1 MKTNSVF
8 TTRQLVILGL
18 MTALVLIFSF
28 TPIGSIPVGP
38 LVITLNII
46 PIAIA
51 AVTCGPVGGAV
62 IGGVFG
68 LMSFL
73 QCVGIGVPSGMGAA
87 LFAINP
93 FLAFVQRFIPR
104 LLDGFIAGL
113 VFKGVSSKANKT
125 VACGVT
131 GFCSAFFNTLLFM
144 SSLVLLFG
152 NTQYMKDL
160 MGGKNVLVFIVTFV
174 GVNALVEMAASTIVT
189 AAVGTALFKAR
200 LIPTQSKKAADAA

>member
-8 TTRQLVILGL
+8 NTRQLVILGL

-174 GVNALVEMAASTIVT
+174 GVNALVEMATSTIVT